1 MIVGAGARLKDGA
14 PNARPKRHSHARCRN
29 TLNANHDGHEGT
41 VSLILIKELKMSWSK
56 ENFKKLEMKTLSR
69 CWKDMDMPEAAKQRV
84 WNRTMKLIDDLGFD
98 QWTPTMAAA
107 FIFVEAQI
115 GIDERG
121 SGR

>member
-1 MIVGAGARLKDGA
+1 
-14 PNARPKRHSHARCRN
+14 
-29 TLNANHDGHEGT
+29 
-41 VSLILIKELKMSWSK
+41 MSWSK

-84 WNRTMKLIDDLGFD
+84 WNRTMKMIDDLGFE

-115 GIDERG
+115 GIDER
-121 SGR
+121 SRDK